1 MLRQGGIEM
10 PAKTVGMTGGEG
22 RKNFQLE
29 ENKHAVEAT
38 GITRQGGAG
47 IEFTT
52 FPTNVVRALQKS
64 KSNKRKT

>member
-1 MLRQGGIEM
+1 M

-29 ENKHAVEAT
+29 ENKHAVEAR
-38 GITRQGGAG
+38 GIHDKGGRYRVYD
-47 IEFTT
+47 I
-52 FPTNVVRALQKS
+52 PHHVVRALQKS